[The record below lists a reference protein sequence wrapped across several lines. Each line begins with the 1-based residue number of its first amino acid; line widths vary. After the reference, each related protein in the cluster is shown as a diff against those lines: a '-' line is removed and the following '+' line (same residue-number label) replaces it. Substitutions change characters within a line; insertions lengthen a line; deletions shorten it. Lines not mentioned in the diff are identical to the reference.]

1 MCAYPPPLAYWI
13 GHRFVSSVKKR
24 SCLESWW
31 SLEVLLLPFWEDSK
45 FLFLGRVF
53 VSFFENCLGCFC
65 RRIWLFYVLR
75 LCLKTTFLPEFGKSS
90 GEGTQR
96 QRQKYSMNCEV
107 FYLKELV
114 RDLFFPSS
122 LDSPGCLW
130 QFRVFLVVGA
140 HNFHCVQGCPSLVLI
155 ICCVLRFCS

>member
-1 MCAYPPPLAYWI
+1 
-13 GHRFVSSVKKR
+13 
-24 SCLESWW
+24 
-31 SLEVLLLPFWEDSK
+31 
-45 FLFLGRVF
+45 
-53 VSFFENCLGCFC
+53 LGCFC